1 MPLTTYT
8 KNNVTTTA
16 LNLAG
21 AWTGGTIPVASTDSQ
36 VLWNSTSGTVNNG
49 LGSGGSTTW
58 GQISVTNTTG
68 ICQIAAT
75 TGSTLT
81 LTPTSYSDIG
91 VELTNASA
99 VNFTLTAATALG
111 SSQSWKVASGR
122 TLTFNG
128 VLSGALFSLTKTDTG
143 TLSFTAGV
151 NTFGSGGGQ
160 TFTAAAG
167 LTTTTA
173 VNSLGSSL
181 NTVVINNGASI
192 QFNTAVPA
200 QTVFSVTGPGNTGR
214 NGALSTT
221 VQGWS
226 GKTITAGTDT
236 VIAFRGGGAYGM
248 TLALGSGVTGITL
261 NGENNSVSDAS
272 GYTFSIASAYPATGT
287 ATVTLASLDRDGITA
302 RGIKYSIGSAAGV
315 TDANNSGGGGLGV
328 NGNSIVVAASGGI
341 LSASASGTF
350 NRNYTFDA
358 RGARQASINQFKM
371 TAASGTTT
379 FATNT
384 LTFSGSYLTDYVQFA
399 GSNAAAAII
408 KLDGIITGG
417 ANLDVG
423 SNGVNGSVDATLEL
437 GSNLVSSGWASTAG
451 LTVNYLRYGKSLENA
466 NPLTLTQSTPIIDNV
481 SGGALTVRH
490 SSYANNGTTS
500 LTFTGSNNLT
510 MTGPVAGS
518 ANWTTSPGT
527 WTVSANTL
535 TLGFNFTGSGSFIKA
550 GTGTMVLTGSNTGLS
565 SCTINAGT
573 LVLNNNDAAGPSA
586 ANFVF
591 AATGTTIDS
600 TTGAT
605 LSQTGGINL
614 GASAGSFTWKGSA
627 DLSMGSGNVTHGGS
641 RTVTFV
647 NDATGILTFA
657 GPLNSTTLTY
667 LWNVGGGVAGA
678 KNVLYIAN
686 TNASL
691 ATTGQVTAGYLR
703 AGNAA
708 SLGAVG
714 TTTAWTVSSG
724 AAIELIGGTTTPGT
738 KNLNGVGTGPNVT
751 GVLRSVS
758 GTNKWQGQIS
768 ISTATGAKIQVDAGT
783 FTLDPTGSP
792 AYAGIDAPA
801 GTNTTPITFSALTSG
816 ATLNQDRIL
825 AAGFSTV
832 TIANGSG
839 TVVLSKAN
847 QHSGAMTCSAGTTKL
862 TNVAAVGAGAGN
874 SVTVTTGATMES
886 TVKAVFPATL
896 TLGNSPTTAATFK
909 VSV

>member
-1 MPLTTYT
+1 MALTTYT

-21 AWTGGTIPVASTDSQ
+21 AWTGGLIPAVSTDSQ
-36 VLWNSTSGTVNNG
+36 VLWNSTSGTVNNA

-68 ICQIAAT
+68 TCQISFSV
-75 TGSTLT
+75 GSTLT
-81 LTPTSYSDIG
+81 LTPTSYSNIG

-99 VNFTLTAATALG
+99 VNFTLTATTALG

-122 TLTFNG
+122 TLTVTG
-128 VLSGALFSLTKTDTG
+128 VISGATSSLTKSDAG
-143 TLSFTAGV
+143 TLSFTTGV

-167 LTTTTA
+167 LTTTNA

-200 QTVFSVTGPGNTGR
+200 QTVFNVTGPGNTGR

-236 VIAFRGGGAYGM
+236 VIAFRGGGVYSM

-261 NGENNSVSDAS
+261 NGENTGVSDAS

-399 GSNAAAAII
+399 GSNTAAAII
-408 KLDGIITGG
+408 KLDGTITGG

-466 NPLTLTQSTPIIDNV
+466 NPLTFTQSTPVIDNV

-573 LVLNNNDAAGPSA
+573 LVLNNNDASGPSA

-591 AATGTTIDS
+591 AATNTTIDS
-600 TTGAT
+600 TTGAILT
-605 LSQTGGINL
+605 AAGTVNL
-614 GASAGSFTWKGSA
+614 GAFGGGFTWKGTNN
-627 DLSMGSGNVTHGGS
+627 LTFPGTVTHGGS
-641 RTVTFV
+641 RTITFV
-647 NDATGILTFA
+647 NGATGILTFA
-657 GPLNSTTLTY
+657 GPLNTTTLTY

-678 KNVLYIAN
+678 RNVLYIAN

-724 AAIELIGGTTTPGT
+724 AAIELIGSITVPSS
-738 KNLNGVGTGPNVT
+738 KNFNGVGTGPNLD
-751 GVLRSVS
+751 GALRAVS
-758 GTNKWQGQIS
+758 GANNRWQGQIS
-768 ISTATGAKIQVDAGT
+768 ITTATGARIQVDAGT
-783 FTLDPTGSP
+783 FTLDNTTHTG
-792 AYAGIDAPA
+792 INAPA
-801 GTNTTPITFSALTSG
+801 GTNTTPITFTAQSSAV
-816 ATLNQDRIL
+816 LNQDRIL

-832 TIANGSG
+832 AIANGPG

-847 QHSGAMTCSAGTTKL
+847 LHSGAMTCSAGTTKL

-874 SVTVTTGATMES
+874 SVTVTAGATMES
-886 TVKAVFPATL
+886 AVKAVFPATL
-896 TLGNSPTTAATFK
+896 TLGNTGTPAIFK
-909 VSV
+909 ISA